1 MREGLFSLSEFPEK
15 KRAVLRLHVDYLS
28 LNETDAFRDACLSLL
43 QTGQPHLVVDL
54 RYLHRIPSSALGAV
68 IDLGLLCRKGA
79 GAEGGGVTV
88 LARED
93 IAEHFRRFTH
103 SEVLDVQT
111 FDPDSKSRTR
121 KKSKKKKHDTAA
133 MAGD

>member
-1 MREGLFSLSEFPEK
+1 MRDGLFSLSEFPEEDK
-15 KRAVLRLHVDYLS
+15 AVLRLHVDYLS
-28 LNETDAFRDACLSLL
+28 LNDTDAFRGACLSLL

-54 RYLHRIPSSALGAV
+54 RHLRRIPSSALGAV
-68 IDLGLLCRKGA
+68 IDLGLLCRKGTE
-79 GAEGGGVTV
+79 AEAGVTV

-103 SEVLDVQT
+103 SEVLDVRAGE
-111 FDPDSKSRTR
+111 PDSESDAGQPD
-121 KKSKKKKHDTAA
+121 KHDITA

>member
-1 MREGLFSLSEFPEK
+1 MREGLFSLSEFPER

-68 IDLGLLCRKGA
+68 IDLGLVCRKG
-79 GAEGGGVTV
+79 GGTEAGVTV
-88 LARED
+88 LAREE

-103 SEVLDVQT
+103 SEVLDVRT
-111 FDPDSKSRTR
+111 FDPDSRSRTG
-121 KKSKKKKHDTAA
+121 KSKKKKHDTTA